1 MGASRGAGNVPDT
14 VIDLLEREWE
24 AMRGT
29 PAVLEAFGRW
39 GREDPVLGQ
48 FPTIAALFGYVACR
62 ARPAAERED
71 VLAALACRAGDDAVA
86 AQMLLQLLLPGCK
99 ALVASFGW
107 LGDSAGERAADV
119 IGDVWARIRAL
130 PSSPRQR
137 WVAMPVLS
145 AARDQLRRRADRAS
159 REAPSN
165 IDEHATASQ
174 LLAAEPEPS
183 ATDELAE
190 VLREATDSG
199 VLNRDQVELIWAYRA
214 RHISPAEAARHTGGS
229 ATALERRRLRAELR
243 LRRAYGAV
251 ACA

>member
-1 MGASRGAGNVPDT
+1 MGATRGAGGVPAT
-14 VIDLLEREWE
+14 VIDMLEREWD
-24 AMRGT
+24 AMRHSAG
-29 PAVLEAFGRW
+29 AVEAFRRW

-48 FPTIAALFGYVACR
+48 FATIADLFDYVECR
-62 ARPAAERED
+62 SRPARARED

-86 AQMLLQLLLPGCK
+86 ARMLLQLLLPGCK

-119 IGDVWARIRAL
+119 IGDVWARIRSL
-130 PSSPRQR
+130 PSSPRPS

-145 AARDQLRRRADRAS
+145 AARDQLRRRARQAG
-159 REAPSN
+159 REASCDV
-165 IDEHATASQ
+165 DEHATACQ

-183 ATDELAE
+183 ATEELAE

-199 VLNRDQVELIWAYRA
+199 VLSGDQVELIWAYRA
-214 RHISPAEAARHTGGS
+214 RRISSAESARRGGGSPAAV
-229 ATALERRRLRAELR
+229 ERRRLRAELR
-243 LRRAYGAV
+243 LRQAYGAV